1 MNKPEVRIVQNQE
14 IQNSNPHVDS
24 WEAEQLLRK
33 YGYNQES
40 TNQQPSNEPGL
51 TFEEMIAQE
60 ELRIKQERIKRQQQI
75 DNSNGYKTE
84 TTYSTDEESGF
95 SFKIQI
101 STDMSIPKNY

>member
-14 IQNSNPHVDS
+14 IQNTNPNIDS

-33 YGYNQES
+33 YGYSQES
-40 TNQQPSNEPGL
+40 NPQTTQPGL
-51 TFEEMIAQE
+51 TFEQMVAQE
-60 ELRIKQERIKRQQQI
+60 EERIKNDKIKRQQVI
-75 DNSNGYKTE
+75 DNYNGYRTE